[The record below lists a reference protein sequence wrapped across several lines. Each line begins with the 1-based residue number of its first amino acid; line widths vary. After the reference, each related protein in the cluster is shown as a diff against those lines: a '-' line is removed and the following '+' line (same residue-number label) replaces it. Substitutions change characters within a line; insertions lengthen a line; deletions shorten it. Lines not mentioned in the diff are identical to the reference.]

1 MRTKHIIVIILSLI
15 SLCCCNSKEEK
26 KLGATKDQELLTL
39 SFPRSALEKGERLM
53 GFEIK
58 ITHGYVPAIN
68 RIPVD
73 WSMSVDADL
82 SWSPIVRGRCHHGA
96 GAVIDLSE
104 LDSFLT
110 IQPAREPDVHL
121 DIEAVLLT
129 SLDTVD
135 IKTRSFRMPDLIVE
149 KVGKVGDVHK

>member
-1 MRTKHIIVIILSLI
+1 M
-15 SLCCCNSKEEK
+15 
-26 KLGATKDQELLTL
+26 TL
-39 SFPRSALEKGERLM
+39 SFPGSALAKGERLM

-82 SWSPIVRGRCHHGA
+82 SWNPIVRGRCHHGA

-110 IQPAREPDVHL
+110 IQPARDPDAHF

-129 SLDTVD
+129 SLDTAD
-135 IKTRSFRMPDLIVE
+135 IKTRSFRMSDLIVE
-149 KVGKVGDVHK
+149 KKGNAGD